1 MKNIT
6 ISVDEETHRL
16 VRIRAAELDTSV
28 SALVR
33 GYLRNLVNDSE
44 GSGETSAAPIET
56 NYKQRC
62 TLLREVLADFE
73 ANGIGLRMSENLPR
87 EALYDRPAA
96 RTEEMPYREGQRD
109 ISEALHNPE

>member
-16 VRIRAAELDTSV
+16 VHIRAAERDTSV

-44 GSGETSAAPIET
+44 DSGETGATPIEI
-56 NYKQRC
+56 NHKQRC
-62 TLLREVLADFE
+62 TLLRKVLADFE
-73 ANGIGLRMSENLPR
+73 ANGLGLRMSESLPR
-87 EALYDRPAA
+87 GVLYDSAAA
-96 RTEEMPYREGQRD
+96 RTKEMPDRE
-109 ISEALHNPE
+109 